1 MTLVTVNTP
10 AEVRA
15 IPLAAI
21 PFPAVCVDVSG
32 RIMAANAAF
41 NALRGTD
48 RTDSSD
54 TFDELLNVE
63 DRAIARR
70 TIFEVGTGPTDR
82 AMCWRAKLAMDASA
96 PERWVEL
103 YATAMDTSALC
114 ICLRP
119 IDSQD
124 EPAPAQADGLQ
135 RVRDRE
141 RGWRKRVRE
150 MERSLLV
157 ASHELQQPVN
167 AIAGWAGLASTSPT
181 NPATVDRALSAITRN
196 ARTLSS
202 LVDDLRALA
211 PYRRSTF
218 RDAVDVDLRDMVDQ
232 ALESLVPGAV
242 AASIDLQRELPGA
255 PVIVIGDPVR
265 LQQVAINLATNAIQ
279 ATAPG
284 GWVKVSVEHR
294 RETGAIVVRDSGRGI
309 EPDLLPHVFEPF
321 RRGPA
326 ARDSRQWGR
335 GVGLSVVRDLVELHG
350 GTVSASSG
358 GAERG
363 SVFVVE
369 LPLAQ
374 SRTPASPPAPEQNE

>member
-1 MTLVTVNTP
+1 
-10 AEVRA
+10 
-15 IPLAAI
+15 
-21 PFPAVCVDVSG
+21 
-32 RIMAANAAF
+32 
-41 NALRGTD
+41 
-48 RTDSSD
+48 
-54 TFDELLNVE
+54 
-63 DRAIARR
+63 
-70 TIFEVGTGPTDR
+70 
-82 AMCWRAKLAMDASA
+82 MCWRAKLAIDDST
-96 PERWVEL
+96 PERWVEV

-119 IDSQD
+119 IDSKD
-124 EPAPAQADGLQ
+124 GPAPSPGDSLQ

-150 MERSLLV
+150 MERSLQV

-167 AIAGWAGLASTSPT
+167 AIAGWAGLACTSPV
-181 NPATVDRALSAITRN
+181 NAAMVDRALSAITRN

-218 RDAVDVDLRDMVDQ
+218 RDAADVDLRDMVDQ

-255 PVIVIGDPVR
+255 AVMVIGDPVR

-294 RETGAIVVRDSGRGI
+294 QETGAIVVRDSGRGI

-326 ARDSRQWGR
+326 ARNTRPRGR
-335 GVGLSVVRDLVELHG
+335 GVGLSIVRDLVELHG
-350 GTVSASSG
+350 GTVSASSN
-358 GAERG
+358 GAGQG

-369 LPLAQ
+369 LPLAR
-374 SRTPASPPAPEQNE
+374 SRAREQNE